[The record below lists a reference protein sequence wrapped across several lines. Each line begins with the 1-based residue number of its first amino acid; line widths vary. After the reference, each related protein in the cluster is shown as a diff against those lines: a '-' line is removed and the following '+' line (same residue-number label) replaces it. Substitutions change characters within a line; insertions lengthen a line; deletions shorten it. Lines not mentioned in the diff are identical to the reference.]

1 MNIGY
6 PQDDTSSFPS
16 YGSSGAGEV
25 MDRMVVSSSK
35 PVGVEP
41 DHFPTKIAKSIE
53 IDTEKGVDKKKTV
66 EEKED
71 TLKRK
76 DPKAVADEMAEKK
89 KRRKKKW
96 KKPKDKPNRPLSAY
110 NLFFRHE
117 RGLMLGDDAPSHE
130 AEKLKKRVHCKTHG
144 KIGFAEMAKS
154 IGGKW
159 KTLDPDIKV
168 FYELQANKEK
178 QRYEME
184 LAAWK
189 QAQKRKED
197 FNEDAM
203 QGFDAFTAA
212 ALARNTMGSQ
222 GGLGSPNLH
231 SRMMMADSFQRQ
243 NLSNLLQQRPTQ
255 DIPYEYLRA
264 LQEQRQME
272 QSGILG
278 RQRGLDGTPFEY
290 PSAAEA
296 SANAIMQQFQRQ
308 NDLPQPV
315 PQQQQQQHAQTD
327 FLCLQQQLAMMN
339 PNMAAVAVRRL
350 QQQQQH
356 QQQQHQQLQQQ
367 QRYGSN
373 DYNNFGGGDLNMRL

>member
-1 MNIGY
+1 MNIGF
-6 PQDDTSSFPS
+6 PQDETSSFPS
-16 YGSSGAGEV
+16 IGSSGGGEV

-35 PVGVEP
+35 PVGAEP
-41 DHFPTKIAKSIE
+41 DHFPTKITKSSE
-53 IDTEKGVDKKKTV
+53 IDTEKGVDKKKKTV

-71 TLKRK
+71 ALLKQK
-76 DPKAVADEMAEKK
+76 DPKAVAEEMAEKK

-189 QAQKRKED
+189 QAQKRKGD
-197 FNEDAM
+197 FNNEDGM
-203 QGFDAFTAA
+203 HQGLDAFSAA
-212 ALARNTMGSQ
+212 ALARNTMGSHH
-222 GGLGSPNLH
+222 GGLLGSPNLH
-231 SRMMMADSFQRQ
+231 SRMMMADPFQQRQ
-243 NLSNLLQQRPTQ
+243 NLANLLQQRPAQ
-255 DIPYEYLRA
+255 DIPLEYLRA

-278 RQRGLDGTPFEY
+278 RQRGLDGAPLEY

-308 NDLPQPV
+308 NDLPPPV
-315 PQQQQQQHAQTD
+315 PQQQQNAQ
-327 FLCLQQQLAMMN
+327 
-339 PNMAAVAVRRL
+339 RRL
-350 QQQQQH
+350 
-356 QQQQHQQLQQQ
+356 LFDDFS
-367 QRYGSN
+367 SN
-373 DYNNFGGGDLNMRL
+373 ISSSSSSSSSNNNYSSNNYSSNNFMVPMIKKTLVGVI